1 MTLVLAGDRQDKG
14 LSRQDKGL
22 NRQEKTDKTK
32 VLTMGLTVRGVV
44 SSHNMSVDL
53 RPLSGSLQSMLT
65 LSIEYYSTAGP
76 DSIP

>member
-14 LSRQDKGL
+14 LSRQD
-22 NRQEKTDKTK
+22 KTDKTK

-53 RPLSGSLQSMLT
+53 RPLSGS
-65 LSIEYYSTAGP
+65 P
-76 DSIP
+76 